1 MPLSERE
8 DANAANEQVSADKAQ
23 APQASEGKR
32 IWRLIEETAC
42 VDGFKRCRMETMIE
56 LAAGVTPVF
65 ALWRNTLFPR
75 PRVSKMRLLRAFV
88 SRPLVAKERAADAS
102 L

>member
-1 MPLSERE
+1 M
-8 DANAANEQVSADKAQ
+8 SADKAR
-23 APQASEGKR
+23 ASQASEGKR

-42 VDGFKRCRMETMIE
+42 VDGFKRCRMETMLE
-56 LAAGVTPVF
+56 RAAGVTAVL

-75 PRVSKMRLLRAFV
+75 ARV
-88 SRPLVAKERAADAS
+88 PLVAKERAADAS